1 MHQAK
6 LGVAVTAS
14 GTYQQAL
21 NLTNGTDAD
30 FQVKI
35 QTSLTGIGPSTNTP
49 LAFLTNATEKAR
61 ISAAGGFSVGTTADP
76 GAGAIYATGNITAY
90 YSDDRLK
97 TKLGGIE
104 NALDK
109 VKALSGFY
117 YEANETAQNLGYKV
131 EKEVGVSAQEV
142 QAVLPEIVVPAP
154 IDEQYLTVRYERL
167 VPLLIEAIKEL
178 EAKVVTIAQANN
190 WQIIKRAVDVV
201 DIDFSEINFLFISS
215 DQPQLNFN
223 GQTIVLSGTET
234 NEAISELVTRPVE
247 NLKSNF
253 TLKPGTGKNLILRSI
268 SGGTGCTTLAINL
281 AFELAELGSQIHLV
295 DFDINPVIAPYLGLR
310 DLMKNPVKL
319 LSNLQVSQA
328 NFSDLNSVS

>member
-1 MHQAK
+1 MEESLSLQLPPSNYRIA
-6 LGVAVTAS
+6 TAI
-14 GTYQQAL
+14 
-21 NLTNGTDAD
+21 TN
-30 FQVKI
+30 Q
-35 QTSLTGIGPSTNTP
+35 
-49 LAFLTNATEKAR
+49 
-61 ISAAGGFSVGTTADP
+61 
-76 GAGAIYATGNITAY
+76 
-90 YSDDRLK
+90 
-97 TKLGGIE
+97 
-104 NALDK
+104 
-109 VKALSGFY
+109 
-117 YEANETAQNLGYKV
+117 
-131 EKEVGVSAQEV
+131 
-142 QAVLPEIVVPAP
+142 
-154 IDEQYLTVRYERL
+154 
-167 VPLLIEAIKEL
+167 EL

-328 NFSDLNSVS
+328 NFSDLDSYRTFVQAQINIGLTTIFDVGSNYKDFIPGSNIYISRIDFSNYSRIQNRLNRCEIPEGSWLILNQKSNSIHQKRLESQFLEMLENSAFKSVRTLPLDHKAFDVAQESNSALIESVKGSSIRRAIRDLARDLIK